1 LSGVKEEFL
10 MKKYPRR
17 TAEKEHRHH
26 AADGRGPDS
35 DASRPDTR
43 GGDPVSGIPMPED
56 QAAPADI
63 LPGRKAVAEM
73 LRTNPERIDAVF
85 VRKGRRTP
93 ETEEIAGLCR
103 AAGLRF
109 SFLDTRAFARVYA
122 GPCGGVAARLF
133 TPGFTDVES
142 LLLSVPDAPLP
153 LALMPAYLQDP
164 GNAGAIAR
172 TLYAMGGAGMVI
184 PKHNGVYLGAAAAR
198 IASGALDKLPIAKA
212 ANLGR
217 ALDRAEELGLTVYG
231 AASSPTPRAM
241 DGLSAP
247 VLDALRCTLHLPALL
262 VLGGENSGVPQG
274 LEKRCRFLLH
284 IPMARAFNS
293 LNAAQAAAVIISR
306 FAAVAGKIEETQT
319 ACESGN
325 KRGR

>member
-1 LSGVKEEFL
+1 
-10 MKKYPRR
+10 
-17 TAEKEHRHH
+17 
-26 AADGRGPDS
+26 
-35 DASRPDTR
+35 
-43 GGDPVSGIPMPED
+43 MPKN
-56 QAAPADI
+56 QTAPADI

-73 LRTNPERIDAVF
+73 LRTSPERVDAVF

-93 ETEEIAGLCR
+93 ETEEIAALCR

-133 TPGFTDVES
+133 TAGFTDIES
-142 LLLSVPDAPLP
+142 LLFSVREAPLP
-153 LALMPAYLQDP
+153 LALMSAHLQDP

-172 TLYAMGGAGMVI
+172 TLYALGGAGMII

-198 IASGALDKLPIAKA
+198 IASGALDKLPVAKA

-217 ALDRAEELGLTVYG
+217 ALDKAEELGLTVYG
-231 AASSPTPRAM
+231 ATSSPTPRAA
-241 DGLSAP
+241 DAPFTP
-247 VLDALRCTLHLPALL
+247 VLDALRCALRLPALL
-262 VLGGENSGVPQG
+262 VLGGEASGVPAG

-306 FAAVAGKIEETQT
+306 FAAAAGGAGEVRQPAEIKKGSAEADADGFAPDVSIHPTP
-319 ACESGN
+319 SG
-325 KRGR
+325 R

>member
-1 LSGVKEEFL
+1 
-10 MKKYPRR
+10 
-17 TAEKEHRHH
+17 
-26 AADGRGPDS
+26 
-35 DASRPDTR
+35 
-43 GGDPVSGIPMPED
+43 MPED
-56 QAAPADI
+56 QTAPADI
-63 LPGRKAVAEM
+63 LPGRKAVAEI
-73 LRTNPERIDAVF
+73 LRTSPERVDSVF

-93 ETEEIAGLCR
+93 ETEEIADLCR
-103 AAGLRF
+103 VAGLRF
-109 SFLDTRAFARVYA
+109 SFLDARAFARVYA

-142 LLLSVPDAPLP
+142 LLRSVPDAPLP
-153 LALMPAYLQDP
+153 LVLMPAYLQDP

-172 TLYAMGGAGMVI
+172 TLYALGGAGMII
-184 PKHNGVYLGAAAAR
+184 PRHNGVYLGAAAAR
-198 IASGALDKLPIAKA
+198 IASGALDKLPVAKA

-217 ALDRAEELGLTVYG
+217 ALDKAEELGLTVYG
-231 AASSPTPRAM
+231 AASSPTPRAI
-241 DGLSAP
+241 DKTALPAP

-306 FAAVAGKIEETQT
+306 FAAVAGGTGEARQ
-319 ACESGN
+319 AVCP
-325 KRGR
+325 

>member
-1 LSGVKEEFL
+1 MNERPYRAATKD
-10 MKKYPRR
+10 YPRR
-17 TAEKEHRHH
+17 
-26 AADGRGPDS
+26 AAGGRGPAS
-35 DASRPDTR
+35 DAARPDT
-43 GGDPVSGIPMPED
+43 GAGYPVSGNSMPED
-56 QAAPADI
+56 RAAPSDI
-63 LPGRKAVAEM
+63 LPGRKAVAEI
-73 LRTNPERIDAVF
+73 LRTSPERVDAVF

-93 ETEEIAGLCR
+93 ETEEIADLCR

-153 LALMPAYLQDP
+153 LALMPAHLQDP

-172 TLYAMGGAGMVI
+172 TLYAMGGAGMII

-198 IASGALDKLPIAKA
+198 IASGALDKLPVAKV

-231 AASSPTPRAM
+231 AASSPEPRATN
-241 DGLSAP
+241 GLAAP
-247 VLDALRCTLHLPALL
+247 VLDALRCALRLPALL
-262 VLGGENSGVPQG
+262 VLGGENSGVPAG

-306 FAAVAGKIEETQT
+306 FAAVAGT
-319 ACESGN
+319 AEST
-325 KRGR
+325 R